1 MTPSVESEV
10 INQLRELKLRGEKK
24 GFTLLEHE
32 VLRKW
37 LSLASR
43 HYGKNP
49 LIQNLINDI
58 FDVINKG
65 DEMLTDNFE
74 LAHAFMS
81 KWEGGLVDHPADPGG
96 ITNFGISIVFLRTF
110 AAKYPDFVRGLD
122 VILPISPDSI
132 RKLTRQ
138 QAKLIY
144 RVAFWDEQK
153 LDDMPKLPAIAH
165 FDLSVNAGSR
175 QATLITQRVV
185 GSPADGLIGP
195 NTRQAVRDACKK
207 FGELPTVN
215 EMLKARETFYRNL
228 AENKPSSKVF
238 LKGWLNRTNDLK
250 KYLTNL

>member
-1 MTPSVESEV
+1 M
-10 INQLRELKLRGEKK
+10 
-24 GFTLLEHE
+24 
-32 VLRKW
+32 
-37 LSLASR
+37 LS
-43 HYGKNP
+43 
-49 LIQNLINDI
+49 
-58 FDVINKG
+58 
-65 DEMLTDNFE
+65 DNFE

-96 ITNFGISIVFLRTF
+96 ITNFGISIVFLKTF

-153 LDDMPKLPAIAH
+153 LDEMPKLPAIAH

-185 GSPADGLIGP
+185 GSPDDGLIGP
-195 NTRQAVRDACKK
+195 NTRQAVREACQKY
-207 FGELPTVN
+207 GELPTVN
-215 EMLKARETFYRNL
+215 KMLDAREAFYRNL
-228 AENKPSSKVF
+228 ADNKPSSKVF

-250 KYLTNL
+250 KYLNNL